1 MRGFCRRLGD
11 MSVGYSAGAAES
23 RAARRAPVCL
33 QRGHH
38 ASRRRYVPCYLGVVL
53 RIAAVLSTALA
64 LTGGSVAA
72 HLCKAWC
79 SPQGAAVSGC
89 HAAESAAGTSVA
101 GQDGCDDVAGIVG
114 WLPEAVRRAALID
127 ADSPAILV
135 RPLDAPPGVRHDFP
149 PRYLAAE
156 ASIGPPPL
164 LLNLRI

>member
-1 MRGFCRRLGD
+1 
-11 MSVGYSAGAAES
+11 
-23 RAARRAPVCL
+23 
-33 QRGHH
+33 
-38 ASRRRYVPCYLGVVL
+38 
-53 RIAAVLSTALA
+53 
-64 LTGGSVAA
+64 
-72 HLCKAWC
+72 
-79 SPQGAAVSGC
+79 
-89 HAAESAAGTSVA
+89 VA

-164 LLNLRI
+164 LISLRI